1 MADELNWQREA
12 ATLHLTGELDSDTVG
27 SLWRQREQ
35 IMAGVKVLDL
45 SGLSRVDTSGL
56 ALLIHLVASAR
67 RQNVEVAL
75 LGATENLQTL
85 TKLYNLPENI
95 LPAFAG

>member
-1 MADELNWQREA
+1 MAGGLNWQREA

-27 SLWRQREQ
+27 PLWRQRQQ
-35 IMAGVKVLDL
+35 IMTGIKALNL

-56 ALLIHLVASAR
+56 ALLIHLVAFSR
-67 RQNVEVAL
+67 RQNVEVEL
-75 LGATENLQTL
+75 QGASDNLQTL
-85 TKLYNLPENI
+85 TKLYNLPEDI